1 MKKVFALFFAL
12 LVSQVA
18 FAQNGDVNGDGT
30 VTSADVTILYNFLL
44 NGDTSNLVN
53 WDQDGDGVITVGDVT
68 SVYNILLGLPIHEYV
83 DLGLP
88 SGTLWATMNI
98 GANSPEEYGDYFAWG
113 ETTTKDV
120 YNWSTYKWCNG
131 SDSKLTKYCIN
142 ISYGD
147 NGFVDNKTE
156 LDPED
161 DAATANWG
169 PEWRM
174 PSKEQINELIV
185 NCTDVWTKR
194 NGVNG
199 RLVTS
204 KINGASIFF
213 PAAGY
218 RWDSEFGNVGSF
230 GSYWSRS
237 LYVNS
242 KNAYYL
248 IASYANNLWCPESI
262 RSSGESVR
270 AVRVSQK

>member
-1 MKKVFALFFAL
+1 MKKVFALSLVL
-12 LVSQVA
+12 LVSQMA
-18 FAQNGDVNGDGT
+18 FAQNGDVDGDGA
-30 VTSADVTILYNFLL
+30 VTSADVTCLYNYLL
-44 NGDTSNLVN
+44 DGDETYLATSDV
-53 WDQDGDGVITVGDVT
+53 DGDGFITVGDIT
-68 SVYNILLGLPIHEYV
+68 LVYNILLGNVHEYV

-88 SGTLWATMNI
+88 SGTLWAMTNV
-98 GANSPEEYGDYFAWG
+98 GASNPEDYGDYFAWG

-131 SDSKLTKYCIN
+131 SENAITKYSNN
-142 ISYGD
+142 I
-147 NGFVDNKTE
+147 DNKTE

-194 NGVNG
+194 NGVWG

-237 LYVNS
+237 RYVNS
-242 KNAYYL
+242 QQTACYL
-248 IASYANNLWCPESI
+248 IASYYNNLWCTESV